1 MRQALE
7 RGEGLH
13 RDTASE
19 EITDEFWLALLLT
32 AFGRLA
38 VSRAAVPPEVWKVF
52 DFPRR
57 SFALCFGLRPPLD
70 GFPALCRQPSGC
82 AAGGVES
89 LRLSTTLLRACFGL
103 RPPLAVG

>member
-19 EITDEFWLALLLT
+19 EITDEFRLALLLT
-32 AFGRLA
+32 AFRRFA

-57 SFALCFGLRPPLD
+57 SFVLA
-70 GFPALCRQPSGC
+70 SGC
-82 AAGGVES
+82 AHHWPWAE
-89 LRLSTTLLRACFGL
+89 TLPDRRASRRDEF
-103 RPPLAVG
+103 PH